1 MLAARDRAP
10 DFELPDLSE
19 QPYRLADALGQ
30 GPVLIVFW
38 KTTCKTCDVAFPY
51 LQRLADAYEGSR
63 WQLLGISQ
71 EGAAESAAFAERYGV
86 TFPVLIDGEGWPVS
100 KEYDPEATP
109 TMFLIDPDG
118 VVEAASVGFSKADLN
133 DMSARVATHLGR
145 AAAVVARDDDGG
157 PPFMPG

>member
-1 MLAARDRAP
+1 MLAAGDRAP
-10 DFELPDLSE
+10 DFELPDLS
-19 QPYRLADALGQ
+19 QQAYRLADALGQ
-30 GPVLIVFW
+30 GTVLVVFW
-38 KTTCKTCDVAFPY
+38 KTSCKTCDVAFPY
-51 LQRLADAYEGSR
+51 LQRLAEAYEGGS

-71 EGAAESAAFAERYGV
+71 EGTAESAAFAERYGI
-86 TFPVLIDGEGWPVS
+86 TFPVLIDSAGWPVS

-145 AAAVVARDDDGG
+145 GAEVVARDDDGG